1 MGGQAFSYQ
10 APLLWNQ
17 LPVQAKAAGAQK
29 HDRLTALRHP
39 VGNCLQTLAT
49 GAGIVVDQEDPRS
62 HCTSLPSSVLVFCGS
77 GRPLRFPSFVL
88 SWRAASVPEF
98 RVALEGRI
106 CSRVSCGP
114 GGPFLFPGARQSW
127 RAALV
132 FLVLQFPPRGWSSRS
147 LKELPSAVRVSCRGW
162 DVLFNMDDSLAII
175 LPFPTTSTKSR
186 GHPRTELALL
196 DSLSILFY
204 AAGPSD
210 YPIKDGRSHH
220 RVIES
225 PQEWSLHS
233 KRPQPPEQEQSAIA
247 LLDKGVCVVCPV
259 QIHYQLLGFTTIDVE
274 VVPQAPV
281 HKDLKLTACG
291 HHGGERQLDRV
302 EQETRSQSVVEVAL
316 AVGQEI
322 SHRSVKA
329 AARMNRAMVL
339 FPEKVEQANRLV
351 ETGITVEGK
360 FVQVTPLTQL
370 AARITLSNMPLFVSD
385 EFLAKKLSRHGKLV
399 SPIRKVLAEAF
410 NYPFDVRVDDFDYI
424 ATSSALKY
432 FNCGKEGHLARACP
446 SRLVPDAAAPA
457 AGSAAS
463 EPDLAAPRPIS
474 HGAECN
480 VDCRLGAVLA
490 RDWPGV
496 YTCGQSVDS
505 LAL

>member
-1 MGGQAFSYQ
+1 MLVY
-10 APLLWNQ
+10 LWS
-17 LPVQAKAAGAQK
+17 LESLGVEWGAKHLATRPPCYGTSSLS
-29 HDRLTALRHP
+29 R
-39 VGNCLQTLAT
+39 NCLQTLAT

-259 QIHYQLLGFTTIDVE
+259 Q
-274 VVPQAPV
+274 
-281 HKDLKLTACG
+281 LTACG

-399 SPIRKVLAEAF
+399 SPIRKVL
-410 NYPFDVRVDDFDYI
+410 
-424 ATSSALKY
+424 S
-432 FNCGKEGHLARACP
+432 G
-446 SRLVPDAAAPA
+446 
-457 AGSAAS
+457 
-463 EPDLAAPRPIS
+463 
-474 HGAECN
+474 
-480 VDCRLGAVLA
+480 
-490 RDWPGV
+490 
-496 YTCGQSVDS
+496 
-505 LAL
+505 